1 MVRNRASAK
10 KAGSGFEQQVAD
22 YLSCVLDDE
31 RIERR
36 VKRGNKDRGD
46 IAGVTYHGERVVI
59 ECKAESR
66 VNLWGYLEE
75 AEVER
80 GNDDAALG
88 VVVVKVPGRGPKGT
102 AWQLAAMPWGD
113 FEEKFP
119 PREEF
124 ATHDAGVF
132 DRNDLRGY
140 TDLVDVVTR
149 CTKRGDPGTAVALM
163 PLREFAAELA
173 GGACLL
179 NEEAWSRKMKG

>member
-1 MVRNRASAK
+1 MARNRTSAK

-22 YLSCVLDDE
+22 YLSCVLDDD

-36 VKRGNKDRGD
+36 VKRGSKDRGD
-46 IAGVTYHGERVVI
+46 IAGVMYHGGRVVI

-66 VNLWGYLEE
+66 VSLWEYLEE

-80 GNDDAALG
+80 ANDDAILG

-124 ATHDAGVF
+124 STHDAGIF
-132 DRNDLRGY
+132 SPSDLRGY
-140 TDLVDVVTR
+140 TDMVDVVTR
-149 CTKRGDPGTAVALM
+149 CTKRGDSDTAVALM
-163 PLREFAAELA
+163 PLRELAAELV

-179 NEEAWSRKMKG
+179 DEEAWMRKVRG